1 MLITMLLP
9 TKNDRNKNKKRRV
22 EHNIFNNNKLS
33 AMLILAVF
41 TTNSDAR
48 CLQEKYERRFVKKN
62 QQLSSSHAAYHL
74 ILYKLFV
81 ESVSRCKN
89 IVLK

>member
-1 MLITMLLP
+1 MLITLLLP
-9 TKNDRNKNKKRRV
+9 TKNDKNKNKKSRV
-22 EHNIFNNNKLS
+22 EHNMFNDNKLS
-33 AMLILAVF
+33 TSLILAVF

-62 QQLSSSHAAYHL
+62 QQTLSSHATCHL

>member
-1 MLITMLLP
+1 MLLP
-9 TKNDRNKNKKRRV
+9 TKNDKNKNKKIRFK
-22 EHNIFNNNKLS
+22 HNIFINNKLPTS
-33 AMLILAVF
+33 LILAVF

-48 CLQEKYERRFVKKN
+48 CLQEKYERCFVKKN
-62 QQLSSSHAAYHL
+62 QQLLSFYAAYHL
-74 ILYKLFV
+74 ILYTLFV

>member
-1 MLITMLLP
+1 MLLP
-9 TKNDRNKNKKRRV
+9 TKNDKNKNKKRRV
-22 EHNIFNNNKLS
+22 EHNMLNNNKLPTS
-33 AMLILAVF
+33 FILGVF
-41 TTNSDAR
+41 TTNNDAR
-48 CLQEKYERRFVKKN
+48 SLQEKYERHFVKKN
-62 QQLSSSHAAYHL
+62 QQLLSFYAAYHL

>member
-9 TKNDRNKNKKRRV
+9 TKNDKNKNKKRRV
-22 EHNIFNNNKLS
+22 EHNMFNNNKLS
-33 AMLILAVF
+33 TSFILGVF

-48 CLQEKYERRFVKKN
+48 CLQEKYERCFVKKN
-62 QQLSSSHAAYHL
+62 QQLLSFYAAYHL
-74 ILYKLFV
+74 ILYTLFG

>member
-1 MLITMLLP
+1 MLLP
-9 TKNDRNKNKKRRV
+9 TKNDKNKNKKIRFK
-22 EHNIFNNNKLS
+22 HNIFINNKLATS
-33 AMLILAVF
+33 LILSVF
-41 TTNSDAR
+41 TTNNDAR

-62 QQLSSSHAAYHL
+62 QQASSSHAAYHL
-74 ILYKLFV
+74 ILYTLFG

>member
-33 AMLILAVF
+33 ALLILAVF

>member
-9 TKNDRNKNKKRRV
+9 TKNDKNKNKKRRV

-33 AMLILAVF
+33 ALLISAVF

-62 QQLSSSHAAYHL
+62 QQLSFSHAAYHL
-74 ILYKLFV
+74 ILYTLFV

>member
-1 MLITMLLP
+1 MLITTLLP
-9 TKNDRNKNKKRRV
+9 TKNDKNNNKKRRV
-22 EHNIFNNNKLS
+22 EHNTFNDNKLPTS
-33 AMLILAVF
+33 LILAVF

-48 CLQEKYERRFVKKN
+48 CLREKYERRFVKKN
-62 QQLSSSHAAYHL
+62 QQLLSFYAAYHL

>member
-9 TKNDRNKNKKRRV
+9 TKNDKNKNKKRRV
-22 EHNIFNNNKLS
+22 EHNMFNNNKLS
-33 AMLILAVF
+33 TSLILGVF

-62 QQLSSSHAAYHL
+62 QQLLSFYAAYHL
-74 ILYKLFV
+74 ILYTLFG

-89 IVLK
+89 IVHK

>member
-9 TKNDRNKNKKRRV
+9 TKNDKNKNKKRRV

-33 AMLILAVF
+33 ALLISAVF

-74 ILYKLFV
+74 ILYMLFG

>member
-1 MLITMLLP
+1 MPITMLLP
-9 TKNDRNKNKKRRV
+9 TKNDKNKIKKRRV
-22 EHNIFNNNKLS
+22 EHNMFNDNTLS
-33 AMLILAVF
+33 TPLILGVF

-48 CLQEKYERRFVKKN
+48 CLREKYERRFVKKN
-62 QQLSSSHAAYHL
+62 QQLLSFYAAYHL

>member
-1 MLITMLLP
+1 MLLP
-9 TKNDRNKNKKRRV
+9 TKNDKNKNKKIRFK
-22 EHNIFNNNKLS
+22 HNIFINNKLPTS
-33 AMLILAVF
+33 LILAVF
-41 TTNSDAR
+41 TTNSDAH
-48 CLQEKYERRFVKKN
+48 CLQEKYESRFVKKN
-62 QQLSSSHAAYHL
+62 QQLLSFYAAYHL